1 MENHD
6 SLAKPLLS
14 IVAIDVEHNHALNA
28 LTWQIVFSCVLQVEN
43 FELQH

>member
-6 SLAKPLLS
+6 SLAKPYLS
-14 IVAIDVEHNHALNA
+14 IVDVGHDRAFNA
-28 LTWQIVFSCVLQVEN
+28 LTWQIMFSCVLQVEN